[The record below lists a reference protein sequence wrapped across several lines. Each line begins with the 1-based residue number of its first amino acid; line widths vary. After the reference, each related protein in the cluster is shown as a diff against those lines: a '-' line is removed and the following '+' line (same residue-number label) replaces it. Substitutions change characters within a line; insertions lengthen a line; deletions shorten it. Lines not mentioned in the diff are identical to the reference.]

1 MTAPI
6 DRRSVVGGLA
16 AGAMLAP
23 RGARAAL
30 PPLPKAP
37 VALSIIDVGGALAL
51 LQAGFDAYNM
61 SGGLLEWAADGLP
74 MEPSDGY
81 VAEA

>member
-1 MTAPI
+1 MTARI

-23 RGARAAL
+23 GASRAAL
-30 PPLPKAP
+30 PPLPKSP

-51 LQAGFDAYNM
+51 LQAGF
-61 SGGLLEWAADGLP
+61 
-74 MEPSDGY
+74 
-81 VAEA
+81 EA